1 MEEELSWEN
10 RRYYLSKVPHTFQVM
25 FALHCAKQVMHL
37 AENIPE
43 CKAAIEVTEKWLEN
57 KAATEELLIAH
68 AANANAAHVAYAAA
82 YAAAHAAN
90 ANAYAAAAYAAYA
103 AANAAYYAAYYAAT
117 ANAHAAAYHAAYH
130 AANAAYHAANAAAY
144 AYTANAA
151 AYATYATYAAAYAAA
166 ADAAAAYADNI
177 KQEQVEYLRELYLDS
192 LPEEERNCWL
202 VQACL

>member
-43 CKAAIEVTEKWLEN
+43 CKAAIEVTERWLEN

-117 ANAHAAAYHAAYH
+117 GNAHATTA
-130 AANAAYHAANAAAY
+130 AANAAYHTANAAAY

-177 KQEQVEYLRELYLDS
+177 KQEQVEYLREFYLDS